1 MKKNLFTSALFGSI
15 TLGSDPE
22 ILLVDNTSGKAFG
35 ARDCSTGTKESPEP
49 VKNGAVQV
57 DGMALEFNIDPASTI
72 DQWVEYHSSVLD
84 QLESKANAQNL
95 SVCDVSLLDY
105 SKYINTMN
113 PTDDELI
120 FGCDP
125 DLNAGTGAENS
136 MPDNDGSIMFRT
148 AGGHVHVGFS
158 DWSETCGD
166 ALETARTLVK
176 MMDATLGL
184 WSVIEDSGIER
195 KQLYGKAGA
204 FRVKSYG
211 FEYRT
216 LSNFWVF
223 NDEHLKHV
231 FTTVTKL
238 MSLPAPRMF
247 SLVSRVEN
255 LYSQIEEAINT
266 NNTPLAR
273 ELQEQMQEF
282 LDA

>member
-1 MKKNLFTSALFGSI
+1 MKLFESALFGAI
-15 TLGSDPE
+15 TLGADPE
-22 ILLVDNTSGKAFG
+22 ILLIDKTTKEPWG
-35 ARDCSTGTKESPEP
+35 AVDCSKGTKEEPES
-49 VKNGAVQV
+49 VGFGAIQV
-57 DGMALEFNIDPASTI
+57 DGMALEYNIDPAKTI
-72 DQWVEYHSSVLD
+72 DEWVEYHNKVQEVLVD
-84 QLESKANAQNL
+84 KASEQGL
-95 SVCDVSLLDY
+95 DSCDMSLLDY
-105 SKYINTMN
+105 TKYIKSEN

-125 DLNAGTGAENS
+125 DLNAGTGEENE

-158 DWSETCGD
+158 NWSEECGD
-166 ALETARTLVK
+166 ALESARVLTK

-204 FRVKSYG
+204 FRIKPYG

-223 NDEHLKHV
+223 DDEKLRYV
-231 FTTVTKL
+231 FTTVTNL
-238 MSLPAPRMF
+238 FSLPTPKLF
-247 SLVSRVEN
+247 SLVSRIEG
-255 LYSQIEEAINT
+255 LYPGIEEAINT

-273 ELQEQMQEF
+273 ELIEEIQE
-282 LDA
+282 LINA